1 MDSGKYIKRN
11 CLLLLS
17 FSFLF
22 YIFIYVLVS
31 LEDKNGFVTLNGG
44 TWILLEDN
52 CKTCVSSF
60 YI

>member
-1 MDSGKYIKRN
+1 MDCGKYIKRN

-17 FSFLF
+17 FFLI
-22 YIFIYVLVS
+22 YVFIYLLVS
-31 LEDKNGFVTLNGG
+31 LEDKNGFVTLIGG

-52 CKTCVSSF
+52 FKTCVSSF